1 MKAAA
6 IRDKHIRLD
15 QRKIERAK
23 TILNA
28 KTETETIEKALALVI
43 SGNAVAIRRKEVMK
57 SILARRDRLGIIKG
71 DVTEWISEGRRGRD
85 KIYGG

>member
-1 MKAAA
+1 MKAAV

-28 KTETETIEKALALVI
+28 KTETEAIEKALELVI
-43 SGNAVAIRRKEVMK
+43 AGNDAAIKRKEVMK

-71 DVTEWISEGRRGRD
+71 DVTEWIYPPLYSPM
-85 KIYGG
+85 K

>member
-1 MKAAA
+1 MKAVA

-28 KTETETIEKALALVI
+28 KTETEAIEKALELVI
-43 SGNAVAIRRKEVMK
+43 AGNAATIKRKEVMK

-71 DVTEWISEGRRGRD
+71 DVTE
-85 KIYGG
+85 

>member
-1 MKAAA
+1 MKAVA

-28 KTETETIEKALALVI
+28 KTETEAIEKALELVI
-43 SGNAVAIRRKEVMK
+43 AGNAATIKRKEVMK

-71 DVTEWISEGRRGRD
+71 DITEWISEGRRGRD

>member
-1 MKAAA
+1 MKAVA

-28 KTETETIEKALALVI
+28 KTETEAIEKALELVI
-43 SGNAVAIRRKEVMK
+43 AGNAATIKRKEVMK
-57 SILARRDRLGIIKG
+57 SILARRDRLGVIEG
-71 DVTEWISEGRRGRD
+71 DVTEWVSEGRMERD